1 MLTLLQ
7 WWMLVLNVAKVLN
20 NEVNVQVI
28 SVRQKLR
35 FQTALKSQCR
45 VIFPLLTLYGM
56 NESGIL

>member
-1 MLTLLQ
+1 MLTPLQ

-35 FQTALKSQCR
+35 FQTALKSRCR

>member
-35 FQTALKSQCR
+35 FQATLKSRCR
-45 VIFPLLTLYGM
+45 VIFPLLALYGM
-56 NESGIL
+56 NESGYL